1 MADDE
6 IIIVRSLTESDLG
19 IFDAHRALA
28 TSKQR
33 AINMNAN
40 IVRQMLTPEL
50 FAAEQ
55 VDLPCITVFQDSVV
69 RQERRLSKP
78 QKNWRLGGPKLNGDI
93 YSQID
98 CMDFVLIR
106 TRVPNDG
113 TQPLTLTFVS
123 KKANRL
129 LHAGLVA
136 MLERHLKASMAS
148 FESGTPEFDAIAGY
162 CSNQPWNK
170 GADETSSGGVA
181 NNDNADEQ
189 PDHKADHNADG
200 RGRAQPHGAKK
211 SDTPTTPDIP
221 PMPDDDASRRRRGP
235 RKIAE
240 KIQSPHI
247 LERMLKASSDLSAPA
262 QLQFIKT
269 VEQLALQLRHVL
281 TSLDRIVIVP
291 QDHKTHWASVAGQPI
306 GFVDGGLAN
315 LSMLGSAPIAARVGG
330 YVVRPGV
337 TGEGREDFVQL
348 KLLIDE
354 LYAHG
359 RGGVYADTFPDVSAL
374 RDAARISIESA
385 GAVRL
390 VADHPDLSA
399 VLVHGALVNPVSR
412 YTDIMQDGQ
421 VRHPFP
427 HFSETAL
434 RGLLPS
440 DEPPRQGRDR
450 NFISVHLRQLQLLE
464 AAQTTV
470 CGVIEREATT
480 TSVIRAVLDSLD
492 DDDIRDLL
500 PRPSQEWKQWFRNA
514 VDPSGSEE
522 FDGQRITDSL
532 LFMLT
537 LQPGEALRPVSI
549 DRNEMRRA
557 PQAWQDVIQHYPQPQ
572 VSYLQVSEWSS
583 PIRIEMFAKDLPR
596 FTETASLILHSALL
610 LPRYA
615 FPVGLDIVD
624 KFARIPNWMSRPV
637 NTNTAVT
644 AMKRALDTGDT
655 ALFDALRRMLCGS
668 SREFLLRP
676 GMMK

>member
-55 VDLPCITVFQDSVV
+55 VDLPCITVFQESVV

-106 TRVPNDG
+106 THAPNDG

-136 MLERHLKASMAS
+136 TLERHLKASMAS
-148 FESGTPEFDAIAGY
+148 FESGTPEFDAIAEY
-162 CSNQPWNK
+162 CPSQPWNESADEATAK
-170 GADETSSGGVA
+170 GAATNDGFDETS
-181 NNDNADEQ
+181 
-189 PDHKADHNADG
+189 DG
-200 RGRAQPHGAKK
+200 DAEDRETDQIKGAHP
-211 SDTPTTPDIP
+211 SATNPTPDIP
-221 PMPDDDASRRRRGP
+221 PMPDDDASRQRRGP
-235 RKIAE
+235 RKIEE

-262 QLQFIKT
+262 QLQFMKT

-281 TSLDRIVIVP
+281 TSLDRIVTIP
-291 QDHKTHWASVAGQPI
+291 QDHTSHWASVAGQPI

-330 YVVRPGV
+330 YIVRPGI
-337 TGEGREDFVQL
+337 TGEGREDFIQL

-359 RGGVYADTFPDVSAL
+359 QGGVYADTFPDVSAL

-390 VADHPDLSA
+390 LTDHPDLSV

-427 HFSETAL
+427 HFSDTAL
-434 RGLLPS
+434 RELLPP

-500 PRPSQEWKQWFRNA
+500 PRPPQEWKQWFRNA

-537 LQPGEALRPVSI
+537 LQPGEALRPVPI

-583 PIRIEMFAKDLPR
+583 PVRIEMFAKDLPH
-596 FTETASLILHSALL
+596 FMETASLVLHSALL

-676 GMMK
+676 GIMK